1 MSMPTWSEL
10 PDGLQEDLKRKAA
23 ARARA
28 SRQPFGIFARP
39 NYRGTGE
46 AVRFEV
52 VKPHRAPD
60 TWKLLLLVAPRRVAP
75 PTPAQPAGI
84 TRQDIRRTY
93 HEDMRKR
100 AAPWEGRGQ
109 E

>member
-1 MSMPTWSEL
+1 MSMPTWSDL
-10 PDGLQEDLKRKAA
+10 PDGLQEDLRRKAA
-23 ARARA
+23 KRARA

-39 NYRGTGE
+39 NYRGTGD

-52 VKPHRAPD
+52 VKPAAAPD

-75 PTPAQPAGI
+75 PVPTAGI
-84 TRQDIRRTY
+84 SRQDIRRTY
-93 HEDMRKR
+93 HQDMRKR